1 EELGFGIVTASKG
14 AFLRTACLCCAD
26 WYRLGDESMM
36 FRRNL
41 NINSHPMTFNLRL
54 CALCIMVFM
63 VIVYRVL
70 CYPTLHAS
78 VSVKSEQAQEQGDI
92 TNPNGYGTPM
102 VTSEVGDNKLCAQEL
117 LKLQDRRASL
127 AKEIDRLEQLKEKLQ
142 SDVGSGDEVKS
153 GRTQGTCG
161 NNMAFTLSPS
171 HTAVDST
178 NYSEYTELQLQ
189 RSKGREYPQQ
199 EMVQEDLAHLHDLL
213 EHYAKSIKNLKK
225 MPLLELG
232 ARTGWGTAYMR
243 SKGWVSAQGLELSKQ
258 AAEFA
263 QSKGRPVTVGDMHE
277 LSHRSCSQGVVF
289 SRHSLEHTR
298 DFNQVLHEVYRVTA
312 AQGFAYFVVPV
323 EPSTQHQLH
332 TQPFRNDAQLIEGM
346 IKTGFHILASEMML
360 TRMGPVLPR
369 EISEELTLG
378 YEQRVLAFKNSC

>member
-1 EELGFGIVTASKG
+1 MRNKLRGTVAESAS
-14 AFLRTACLCCAD
+14 AII
-26 WYRLGDESMM
+26 ESGSKLV
-36 FRRNL
+36 R
-41 NINSHPMTFNLRL
+41 SP
-54 CALCIMVFM
+54 
-63 VIVYRVL
+63 YEG
-70 CYPTLHAS
+70 TLWAS
-78 VSVKSEQAQEQGDI
+78 D
-92 TNPNGYGTPM
+92 GTPM
-102 VTSEVGDNKLCAQEL
+102 VTSEVGDNKLLGQTLAQSST
-117 LKLQDRRASL
+117 LKKSTL
-127 AKEIDRLEQLKEKLQ
+127 IT
-142 SDVGSGDEVKS
+142 DVGSGDEVKS

-263 QSKGRPVTVGDMHE
+263 QSESPPYLTKL
-277 LSHRSCSQGVVF
+277 LS
-289 SRHSLEHTR
+289 L
-298 DFNQVLHEVYRVTA
+298 DAVLSSHVLM
-312 AQGFAYFVVPV
+312 P
-323 EPSTQHQLH
+323 
-332 TQPFRNDAQLIEGM
+332 
-346 IKTGFHILASEMML
+346 HILISFSM
-360 TRMGPVLPR
+360 
-369 EISEELTLG
+369 EIPNHS
-378 YEQRVLAFKNSC
+378 